1 VRSDARCAR
10 PAGRLFYWNGD
21 LYRPSQD
28 CSGRYGSA
36 IVINKVVRLD
46 ASEFREEA
54 VARVEARWAPN
65 LHGIHTVNTA
75 AGISIIDVLVRRR
88 RLGN

>member
-1 VRSDARCAR
+1 
-10 PAGRLFYWNGD
+10 
-21 LYRPSQD
+21 
-28 CSGRYGSA
+28 
-36 IVINKVVRLD
+36 VINKVVRLD

-65 LHGIHTVNTA
+65 LHGVHTVNTA

-88 RLGN
+88 RIGN